1 MIVDS
6 VDWDKF
12 LSKWVWKQGEHVT
25 LVGPTGQGKTTFA
38 RLILPRRKYVVVFA
52 TKRRDDL
59 LSEMKRDDAFE
70 VTSEFKG
77 IGPGKHKF
85 VLDPGHAKSL
95 RETTARQRTT
105 FRHALEECHHQGG
118 WCIYV
123 DEGKRICDIL
133 GLDKECEMI
142 WAEGRSLGV
151 SLVMSVQRPVRIPLA
166 AYDQPTHLFFWQDMD
181 EANLKRIGGIGGQSN
196 KLIRE
201 TVSSLDRHQVLYL
214 NTRSGAM
221 VKTKAKV

>member
-1 MIVDS
+1 MIETVT
-6 VDWDKF
+6 WEAF
-12 LSKWVWKQGEHVT
+12 LDKWVWKQGEHIT

-59 LSEMKRDDAFE
+59 LSEMKKDAAYQVVPKFAG
-70 VTSEFKG
+70 V
-77 IGPGKHKF
+77 GPGFHKF

-95 RETTARQRTT
+95 RETTNRQREV
-105 FRHALEECHHQGG
+105 FRHALEECHHQGS

-133 GLDKECEMI
+133 RLDKECEMI

-151 SLVMSVQRPVRIPLA
+151 SLVMSVQRPVKIPLA
-166 AYDQPTHLFFWQDMD
+166 AYDQPTHLFFWRDMD

-196 KLIRE
+196 KTIRE
-201 TVSSLDRHQVLYL
+201 TVSSLERHQVLYL

-221 VKTKAKV
+221 VKTKATV